1 MVSAD
6 VALANLMNRTATA
19 YVQNAPAFIVYRER
33 THVTASMGR
42 SQDIDRSVKVRQAD
56 NYAVMQDLP
65 NGAERTGQ
73 AFPIIPYFDPFSN
86 FNYSWFA
93 NLKRVD
99 ITLNR
104 AAPSLWPLPGNDAG
118 VDVVVPYISFWAP
131 SYVADSAPAR
141 LHFRVLPTPA
151 LTSGQFFPYD
161 VAAVL
166 PGGLPSHIEL
176 RFVGDPTSIT
186 LDYQSIAGYWVITHA
201 RYSAPQHVGPFNFSV
216 VSDTTYDQFKFPA
229 TAPDPRLAAVP
240 HP

>member
-104 AAPSLWPLPGNDAG
+104 AAPSLWPLPRNDAG

-216 VSDTTYDQFKFPA
+216 VSDTTYDQFQFPA
-229 TAPDPRLAAVP
+229 TAPDPRLADVP